1 MKNIFLATVLC
12 LFAIT
17 TFGQSK
23 RKTMDTVKSGPV
35 TSTAFK
41 MHYDD
46 IFKHNVDG
54 TISPKQILQI
64 NGEMVNTDTKI
75 AAGAKYGGLDLAG
88 DTGHDILVDTLR
100 GVIIIRQ
107 VIK

>member
-1 MKNIFLATVLC
+1 
-12 LFAIT
+12 
-17 TFGQSK
+17 
-23 RKTMDTVKSGPV
+23 
-35 TSTAFK
+35 

-46 IFKHNVDG
+46 IFKHNADG
-54 TISPKQILQI
+54 SISPKQILQI

-75 AAGAKYGGLDLAG
+75 AAGTKYGGIDLSAY
-88 DTGHDILVDTLR
+88 TAHDMMVDTSR

>member
-1 MKNIFLATVLC
+1 MKTILLAIVLC
-12 LFAIT
+12 LCAT
-17 TFGQSK
+17 VVFGQSK
-23 RKTMDTVKSGPV
+23 TKTIDTVKNTTASK
-35 TSTAFK
+35 TAFK

-46 IFKHNVDG
+46 LFRHNADG

-75 AAGAKYGGLDLAG
+75 AAGTKYGGVDLSAY
-88 DTGHDILVDTLR
+88 TGHDMLVDTLR
-100 GVIIIRQ
+100 GVVIIRQ